1 MLHIAYNQLDF
12 LIYWPARE
20 ELWKMMLLSF
30 REAYGLSVAY
40 VSLIAMRSKSRKHS
54 GNLVYSLSSHLV
66 TVQAGKYTSC

>member
-54 GNLVYSLSSHLV
+54 IL
-66 TVQAGKYTSC
+66 